1 MVEHTAHLPCLP
13 GHIRQH
19 TAALTKPLQG
29 CFVVEHTAHLPCLPG
44 HGKRWLYHETFNEA
58 VLSLLA
64 LLVQGGIRFTCFAL
78 LALLY
83 HESFNE
89 AVLTLLLV
97 LLTLLLDLLVQKHK
111 Y

>member
-1 MVEHTAHLPCLP
+1 M
-13 GHIRQH
+13 
-19 TAALTKPLQG
+19 LQG

-89 AVLTLLLV
+89 AVLTLLLA
-97 LLTLLLDLLVQKHK
+97 LLTLLLAL
-111 Y
+111 